1 MFNLVF
7 IHIYIYIYIYD
18 DDDDEPELPN
28 EEACLRHMMI
38 RTRPRLSRTSPQSI

>member
-1 MFNLVF
+1 MFNLVC
-7 IHIYIYIYIYD
+7 IYDDDDDDD

-38 RTRPRLSRTSPQSI
+38 RTRPQLSRTSPQSI